1 MSLTSKSP
9 KAVLLTAL
17 KIAKSSLPAH
27 RHRNSPKK
35 FTQHQLFACLV
46 LKNFLK
52 TDYRGLVEYLAD
64 CDSLSDAIE
73 LVCVPHYTTFQKAAR
88 RLLVNKTAQKLLDET
103 VRVQMQR
110 KRRVKEAAID
120 STGLSATNASP
131 YFVKRRATKQSPW
144 KTITY
149 RRYPKLGVVTNVAN
163 HFILAFESGKGPYPD
178 VGEFRG
184 LIQQAAARVKLK
196 TVLADAGYDS
206 EANHQF
212 AREELAL
219 RTVIPPKHG
228 RPSDKPPKGR
238 YRRLMQTRFDEQSYR
253 KRAQVET
260 VMSMIKRR
268 QGSFCKGKTYWSRCR
283 ELHLMALTHNI
294 MILLPMQTFLLSH
307 LVPFSCARCENIIRP
322 KLDPSLQ
329 PEFQ

>member
-131 YFVKRRATKQSPW
+131 YFVNAVRPRKARGKRSPTGVTPSSASSLMW
-144 KTITY
+144 LTI
-149 RRYPKLGVVTNVAN
+149 
-163 HFILAFESGKGPYPD
+163 
-178 VGEFRG
+178 
-184 LIQQAAARVKLK
+184 
-196 TVLADAGYDS
+196 
-206 EANHQF
+206 
-212 AREELAL
+212 
-219 RTVIPPKHG
+219 
-228 RPSDKPPKGR
+228 
-238 YRRLMQTRFDEQSYR
+238 
-253 KRAQVET
+253 
-260 VMSMIKRR
+260 
-268 QGSFCKGKTYWSRCR
+268 SF
-283 ELHLMALTHNI
+283 LHLNRARDRTRM
-294 MILLPMQTFLLSH
+294 
-307 LVPFSCARCENIIRP
+307 LVNLEV
-322 KLDPSLQ
+322 
-329 PEFQ
+329 